1 LICRRSCRVEI
12 KNKANEILAFDKTD
26 DKFNGRCHYAS
37 SADGNPRGQ
46 SPFKKELKLSSQELI
61 NMRGEWTIQEY
72 KIKQHANN
80 QILSEQVRGLARGGF
95 GIHQTGDGWSV
106 THLKSGW
113 ATFISGTEEGAKL
126 IADYL
131 TENYAAEF
139 ERLVVN
145 GCAVENFRS
154 LAGRIEADEALWN
167 LRRLYAIA
175 QRELNR
181 SGREPQ
187 PKMEVI
193 S

>member
-1 LICRRSCRVEI
+1 MSLCLKSSRKPARAKSVQE
-12 KNKANEILAFDKTD
+12 ETQIL
-26 DKFNGRCHYAS
+26 
-37 SADGNPRGQ
+37 
-46 SPFKKELKLSSQELI
+46 SQRLI
-61 NMRGEWTIQEY
+61 NMRSSEWTTQTY

-80 QILSEQVRGLARGGF
+80 QILSEQVRGQTRGGF

-131 TENYAAEF
+131 IGSYAPEF
-139 ERLVVN
+139 ERLIIN

-154 LAGRIEADEALWN
+154 LAELIEADEALWT
-167 LRRLYAIA
+167 LRRLYAIP
-175 QRELNR
+175 QRELSR
-181 SGREPQ
+181 RGREPQ
-187 PKMEVI
+187 PKLEVI